1 MQREDLEHIIR
12 AAAALTKESDFI
24 IIGSQA
30 ILGQYP
36 DAPQALR
43 VSMEADIYPRDRPEL
58 ADQIDGS
65 LGMDSPFDATF
76 GYHADGVSPGTAT
89 LPNGWTRRLTPICN
103 ANTNGA
109 TGWCL
114 EVHDL
119 AIAKYAAGREKD
131 LRYTAALLNAG
142 YLDPATL
149 DQRLRDTAIDHEVR
163 NLIAARIRRDQAR
176 RRDSDRRPG
185 DQDG

>member
-12 AAAALTKESDFI
+12 AAAALTKENDFI

-43 VSMEADIYPRDRPEL
+43 VSMKADIYPRDRPEL

-89 LPNGWTRRLTPICN
+89 YRATPSREGAGVPFVLRSDGPPVRSRGRL
-103 ANTNGA
+103 
-109 TGWCL
+109 
-114 EVHDL
+114 
-119 AIAKYAAGREKD
+119 
-131 LRYTAALLNAG
+131 AG
-142 YLDPATL
+142 YVVASPDSRARP
-149 DQRLRDTAIDHEVR
+149 TA
-163 NLIAARIRRDQAR
+163 
-176 RRDSDRRPG
+176 
-185 DQDG
+185 

>member
-1 MQREDLEHIIR
+1 MRRENLEHIIR
-12 AAAALTKESDFI
+12 AAADITKERDFI

-36 DAPQALR
+36 EAKEALLQ
-43 VSMEADIYPRDRPEL
+43 SMEADIYPRDRPDL

-65 LGMDSPFDATF
+65 LGIESAFHTTF
-76 GYHADGVSPGTAT
+76 GYHADGVGPGTAV
-89 LPNGWTRRLTPICN
+89 LPNGWSRRVTPIRN
-103 ANTNGA
+103 ANTGGA

-131 LRYTAALLNAG
+131 LRYTADLWSAG
-142 YLDPATL
+142 YVNPATL
-149 DQRLRDTAIDHEVR
+149 SQRLQDTDLEHEVR
-163 NLIAARIRRDQAR
+163 NLVAARIRRDWAKHHPNR
-176 RRDSDRRPG
+176 GIG
-185 DQDG
+185 D

>member
-89 LPNGWTRRLTPICN
+89 CRARPSRE
-103 ANTNGA
+103 GA
-109 TGWCL
+109 GSNRDNRARPHPSGHSQN
-114 EVHDL
+114 VPSS
-119 AIAKYAAGREKD
+119 A
-131 LRYTAALLNAG
+131 YTS
-142 YLDPATL
+142 
-149 DQRLRDTAIDHEVR
+149 HEWPCSKPWHPPDVVC
-163 NLIAARIRRDQAR
+163 
-176 RRDSDRRPG
+176 
-185 DQDG
+185 

>member
-1 MQREDLEHIIR
+1 MQREDLEHIIC

-30 ILGQYP
+30 IFGQYP
-36 DAPQALR
+36 VAPQVLR

-89 LPNGWTRRLTPICN
+89 CRTAGPDGSPRSATRTPMEPL
-103 ANTNGA
+103 AGAWRSTTWRSRNTRPAAKRTSA
-109 TGWCL
+109 T
-114 EVHDL
+114 
-119 AIAKYAAGREKD
+119 R
-131 LRYTAALLNAG
+131 LRY
-142 YLDPATL
+142 
-149 DQRLRDTAIDHEVR
+149 
-163 NLIAARIRRDQAR
+163 
-176 RRDSDRRPG
+176 
-185 DQDG
+185 